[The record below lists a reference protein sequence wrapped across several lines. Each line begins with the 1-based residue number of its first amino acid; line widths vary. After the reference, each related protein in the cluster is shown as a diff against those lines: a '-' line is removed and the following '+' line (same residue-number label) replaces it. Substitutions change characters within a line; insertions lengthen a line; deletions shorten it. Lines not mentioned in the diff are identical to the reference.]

1 MTRIVNKRQL
11 SDFLGYSEVTLTAW
25 QGEDPPLPVQRHGI
39 NGAEN
44 AYSTADVITWL
55 LRRAAR
61 KACET
66 TPRDRLYHVDAQL
79 RELALAHKRGE
90 LVPAADVEAAWT
102 ALVLAARKALLA
114 LPGPL
119 AQRLEVSPG
128 VEKKRHVLREE
139 IDRALAGLASG
150 DDLERLF
157 EEYVA
162 RFVQRVAAA
171 AELTPEQDANE

>member
-1 MTRIVNKRQL
+1 
-11 SDFLGYSEVTLTAW
+11 
-25 QGEDPPLPVQRHGI
+25 
-39 NGAEN
+39 
-44 AYSTADVITWL
+44 
-55 LRRAAR
+55 
-61 KACET
+61 
-66 TPRDRLYHVDAQL
+66 
-79 RELALAHKRGE
+79 
-90 LVPAADVEAAWT
+90 VPAADVEAAWT

-171 AELTPEQDANE
+171 AELTPEQEANE